1 MSDAIEVAHQVAERA
16 EAARIAEHYA
26 ALQAMRELG
35 KPLAPPDPV
44 EVIDHKM
51 ASLDDLYAHTVWD
64 EFKAEADRI
73 YIDSMATLQRAR
85 VETVRLDE
93 AKVGHPV

>member
-1 MSDAIEVAHQVAERA
+1 MSDIAQQTATRA
-16 EAARIAEHYA
+16 EATRIADLRE
-26 ALQAMRELG
+26 ALKSLSELG

-93 AKVGHPV
+93 AKLGHPV